1 MMNENIAN
9 FIGREGFNWWI
20 GQVEN
25 DGRRH
30 WNASLRFGLG
40 GWDYT
45 DWDWTNK
52 VKVRIVGYHNPNRKE
67 LPTTDLPWAQVL
79 MPPIYSMRS
88 GMGSIHQ
95 LQINSWVIGFFMD
108 GTSAQIPVVM
118 GSLADE
124 NPGGGYG
131 VEGGKEEGFA
141 QLVSP
146 DYEYPDHSDDG
157 SSAPNTGST
166 IETNEETGVDEAPK
180 NNDGHTHTSTD
191 EETGEETDNTTDDK
205 NERGPAKL
213 ESEKQAIATEKQK
226 VTVQVG
232 NGKCGSETAT
242 KLEGP
247 LAEFMKFARGV
258 EKNDIDQFINKLDGS
273 VVDMDYE
280 INIMSQR
287 IQKKLTGLTANIKG
301 VVMEE
306 TNKLVQD
313 GLDELSIPNPELDTA
328 VRKQLKD
335 VGDLVS
341 CLFKQLLG
349 ELGDFI
355 KGMLSDLVENVLD
368 TALCLVQ
375 NFLGEIMKKLM
386 DKIQSAL
393 GILKGVTGAIKGAAQ
408 KIQNLLNKVLDFID
422 LFCDG
427 ELSCAIG
434 ASVFETGV
442 GAKAKGNDAA
452 AKNKAQY
459 KVKPP
464 NSVSVVG
471 NGKPK
476 NGFVP
481 VVDKNGIK
489 KVFNTKTGALS
500 SLDSATGLAS
510 GLSEKSFDTRGP
522 LEKFEGIN
530 FYDSSGNIASQAVNC
545 SSANRNKKPCFPEMV
560 WDNLQ
565 STSPVKA
572 LPIIDDIGQ
581 ILGVFM
587 QKKGSDV
594 GLEARVRAQ
603 FTCNEPE
610 GSGAKFKP
618 NIVDGKVESID
629 VINPGIGYGFDPADT
644 FCPKEQYAVTVPKA
658 GLQQF
663 VNDGEYLEQVTLG
676 NPDVLQVVDTDYSED
691 DMLIATIDPSF
702 NPNFVAGLQLKTKSG
717 HEFTLNFNS
726 KFPTLV
732 IPPNAKALYAGCG
745 DVIPKLDDVKITNVG
760 SNYKDPKICIG
771 VGDKEKCIGTA
782 TTDKDGKLIS
792 VSIDVPVLGFVKPEI
807 VDSQGTGARLSTSY
821 IYTSP
826 REIKETNVL
835 PLTQY
840 IDCVGHPMIT
850 FKEDEEDTTLQDSA
864 FNLVDGQDTS
874 TTTDGDTT
882 TTVSTPTVADPV
894 STPVNQDTTQ
904 PTQQTQ
910 QQQTQQTPPST
921 PPAQNN
927 PPNQGGNQ
935 GGYGGY

>member
-1 MMNENIAN
+1 MNENIAN
-9 FIGREGFNWWI
+9 FIGREGFNWWV

-25 DGRRH
+25 DGRRF
-30 WNASLRFGLG
+30 WNSSSRLGLG
-40 GWDYT
+40 GWDYS

-118 GSLADE
+118 GTLADE

-146 DYEYPDHSDDG
+146 DYEYPDHNSDG
-157 SSAPNTGST
+157 SSSPNTGST
-166 IETNEETGVDEAPK
+166 VEINEETGLDEAPK
-180 NNDGHTHTSTD
+180 NNDGHTHNS
-191 EETGEETDNTTDDK
+191 TDDK
-205 NERGPAKL
+205 NERGPAEM
-213 ESEKQAIATEKQK
+213 ESEKQKIATEKQK

-273 VVDMDYE
+273 IVDMDYE

-328 VRKQLKD
+328 VRTQLKD

-386 DKIQSAL
+386 DSIQGAL

-427 ELSCAIG
+427 ALSCAIG
-434 ASVFETGV
+434 ASVFETGT
-442 GAKAKGNDAA
+442 GAKAKGNDATQ
-452 AKNKAQY
+452 KQIDQY

-476 NGFVP
+476 NGYVP
-481 VVDKNGIK
+481 VVDRNGVK
-489 KVFNTKTGALS
+489 KVFDTKSGSLIN
-500 SLDSATGLAS
+500 LDSTAAAATGIT
-510 GLSEKSFDTRGP
+510 EKSFDTRGP

-530 FYDSSGNIASQAVNC
+530 FYDSSGNIASSAVNC
-545 SSANRNKKPCFPEMV
+545 SSGTRNKKPCFPEMV

-587 QKKGSDV
+587 QKKGSGV
-594 GLEARVRAQ
+594 GLEAQVRAQ

-610 GSGAKFKP
+610 GGGAKFKP
-618 NIVDGKVESID
+618 NIVDGKVESVD

-644 FCPKEQYAVTVPKA
+644 FCPKEQYAVEVPKA

-663 VNDGEYLEQVTLG
+663 VNDGEYLEQVTIG
-676 NPDVLQVVDTDYSED
+676 NPDVLQVVDTDYSD
-691 DMLIATIDPSF
+691 DSILIATIDPSF
-702 NPNFVAGLQLKTKSG
+702 NPNFVVGLQLKTKSG
-717 HEFTLNFNS
+717 HEFTLNFNK
-726 KFPTLV
+726 KFPTLI
-732 IPPNAKALYAGCG
+732 IPQDAKALYANCS
-745 DVIPKLDDVKITNVG
+745 DIIPKLDEVKLTNVG
-760 SNYKDPKICIG
+760 TNYKDPVITIG
-771 VGDKEKCIGTA
+771 VGDKQKQIGTA
-782 TTDKDGKLIS
+782 TTDADGKLIS
-792 VSIDVPVLGFVKPEI
+792 VNIDTPVLGFVKPEI
-807 VDSQGTGARLSTSY
+807 VDSQGTGAKLSTSY

-840 IDCVGHPMIT
+840 IDCVGHPMIKY
-850 FKEDEEDTTLQDSA
+850 KEDDEDTSLQDSG
-864 FNLVDGQDTS
+864 FNLVDGQDTT
-874 TTTDGDTT
+874 TTTDGDT

-894 STPVNQDTTQ
+894 TTPVNQDTTQ
-904 PTQQTQ
+904 QTQQTQ
-910 QQQTQQTPPST
+910 QTTQQTQQTQQT
-921 PPAQNN
+921 DNNQQQN
-927 PPNQGGNQ
+927 QQQ

>member
-1 MMNENIAN
+1 MNENIAN

-25 DGRRH
+25 DGRRF
-30 WNASLRFGLG
+30 WNSSSRLGLG
-40 GWDYT
+40 GWDYS

-118 GSLADE
+118 GTLADE

-146 DYEYPDHSDDG
+146 DYEYPDHNSDG
-157 SSAPNTGST
+157 SSSPNTGST
-166 IETNEETGVDEAPK
+166 VEINEETGLDEAPK
-180 NNDGHTHTSTD
+180 NNDGHTHNS
-191 EETGEETDNTTDDK
+191 TDDK
-205 NERGPAKL
+205 NERGPAEM
-213 ESEKQAIATEKQK
+213 ESEKQKIATEKQK

-328 VRKQLKD
+328 VRTQLKD

-386 DKIQSAL
+386 DSIQGAL

-427 ELSCAIG
+427 ALSCAIG
-434 ASVFETGV
+434 ASVFETGT
-442 GAKAKGNDAA
+442 GAKAKGNDATQ
-452 AKNKAQY
+452 KQIDQY

-476 NGFVP
+476 NGYVP
-481 VVDKNGIK
+481 VVDRNGVK
-489 KVFNTKTGALS
+489 KVFDTKSGSLIN
-500 SLDSATGLAS
+500 LDSTAAAATGIT
-510 GLSEKSFDTRGP
+510 EKSFDTRGP

-530 FYDSSGNIASQAVNC
+530 FYDSSGNIASSAVNC
-545 SSANRNKKPCFPEMV
+545 SSGTRNKKPCFPEMV

-587 QKKGSDV
+587 QKKGSGI
-594 GLEARVRAQ
+594 GLEAQVRAQ

-610 GSGAKFKP
+610 GGGAKFKP
-618 NIVDGKVESID
+618 NIVDGKVESVD

-644 FCPKEQYAVTVPKA
+644 FCPKEQYAVEVPKA

-663 VNDGEYLEQVTLG
+663 VNDGEYLEQVIEG
-676 NPDVLQVVDTDYSED
+676 IMMY
-691 DMLIATIDPSF
+691 
-702 NPNFVAGLQLKTKSG
+702 
-717 HEFTLNFNS
+717 
-726 KFPTLV
+726 
-732 IPPNAKALYAGCG
+732 
-745 DVIPKLDDVKITNVG
+745 
-760 SNYKDPKICIG
+760 
-771 VGDKEKCIGTA
+771 
-782 TTDKDGKLIS
+782 
-792 VSIDVPVLGFVKPEI
+792 
-807 VDSQGTGARLSTSY
+807 
-821 IYTSP
+821 
-826 REIKETNVL
+826 
-835 PLTQY
+835 
-840 IDCVGHPMIT
+840 
-850 FKEDEEDTTLQDSA
+850 
-864 FNLVDGQDTS
+864 
-874 TTTDGDTT
+874 
-882 TTVSTPTVADPV
+882 
-894 STPVNQDTTQ
+894 
-904 PTQQTQ
+904 
-910 QQQTQQTPPST
+910 
-921 PPAQNN
+921 
-927 PPNQGGNQ
+927 
-935 GGYGGY
+935 

>member
-1 MMNENIAN
+1 MNENIAN

-30 WNASLRFGLG
+30 WNASLRLGLG
-40 GWDYT
+40 GWDYS

-118 GSLADE
+118 GTLADE

-146 DYEYPDHSDDG
+146 DYEYPDHSEDG
-157 SSAPNTGST
+157 SSSPNTGST
-166 IETNEETGVDEAPK
+166 VETNEETGLDEAPK
-180 NNDGHTHTSTD
+180 NNDGHTHNS
-191 EETGEETDNTTDDK
+191 TDDK
-205 NERGPAKL
+205 NERGPAEM
-213 ESEKQAIATEKQK
+213 ESEKQALATEKQK

-242 KLEGP
+242 KLEAP

-258 EKNDIDQFINKLDGS
+258 EKNDVDQFINKFDGA

-280 INIMSQR
+280 INLMSQR

-306 TNKLVQD
+306 TNKLVQE

-341 CLFKQLLG
+341 CLFKQLIG

-386 DKIQSAL
+386 DSIQGAL
-393 GILKGVTGAIKGAAQ
+393 GVLKGVTGAIKGAAQ
-408 KIQNLLNKVLDFID
+408 KIQNLLNKVGDFID

-427 ELSCAIG
+427 ALSCAIG

-442 GAKAKGNDAA
+442 GAKAKGNDATQ
-452 AKNKAQY
+452 KQVDQY

-481 VVDKNGIK
+481 VVDKSGIK
-489 KVFNTKTGALS
+489 KVFNTKSGALS
-500 SLDSATGLAS
+500 DLSSAAGIAS
-510 GLSEKSFDTRGP
+510 GLSENSFDTRGP

-530 FYDSSGNIASQAVNC
+530 FYDSSGNIASSAVNC

-587 QKKGSDV
+587 QKKGSGI
-594 GLEARVRAQ
+594 GLEAQVRAQ

-610 GSGAKFKP
+610 GNGAKFKP

-644 FCPKEQYAVTVPKA
+644 FCPKEQYAVEVPKV

-663 VNDGEYLEQVTLG
+663 VNDGEYLEQVIEG
-676 NPDVLQVVDTDYSED
+676 NPDVLQVVDTDYTD
-691 DMLIATIDPSF
+691 DTILIATIDPSF
-702 NPNFVAGLQLKTKSG
+702 NPNFVVGLQLKTKSG

-726 KFPTLV
+726 KFPTLI
-732 IPPNAKALYAGCG
+732 IPPNAKALYSGCG
-745 DVIPKLDDVKITNVG
+745 DIIPKLDEVKITNVG

-771 VGDKEKCIGTA
+771 VGDKERCIGTA

-792 VSIDVPVLGFVKPEI
+792 INIDTPVLGFVKPEVI
-807 VDSQGTGARLSTSY
+807 DSQGTGARLSTSY

-840 IDCVGHPMIT
+840 IDCVGHPMIKSK
-850 FKEDEEDTTLQDSA
+850 KEDEDTTLQDTG
-864 FNLVDGQDTS
+864 FNLVDS
-874 TTTDGDTT
+874 ADTT
-882 TTVSTPTVADPV
+882 TTTDSDTTTVSAPTVADPV
-894 STPVNQDTTQ
+894 STPVNPTT
-904 PTQQTQ
+904 PTETPSAPS
-910 QQQTQQTPPST
+910 TPSTPTPPST
-921 PPAQNN
+921 PPSS
-927 PPNQGGNQ
+927 PPSSPPPQQ

>member
-1 MMNENIAN
+1 MNENIAN

-40 GWDYT
+40 GWDYS

-118 GSLADE
+118 GTLADE

-146 DYEYPDHSDDG
+146 DYEYPDHSEDG

-166 IETNEETGVDEAPK
+166 IETNEETGLDEAPK
-180 NNDGHTHTSTD
+180 NNDGHTHNS
-191 EETGEETDNTTDDK
+191 TDDK
-205 NERGPAKL
+205 NERGPAKM

-247 LAEFMKFARGV
+247 MAEFMKFARSV
-258 EKNDIDQFINKLDGS
+258 EKNDVDQFINKLDGS

-301 VVMEE
+301 VVMEDV
-306 TNKLVQD
+306 NKLVQD

-386 DKIQSAL
+386 DSIQGAL
-393 GILKGVTGAIKGAAQ
+393 GILKGVTGSIKGAAQ
-408 KIQNLLNKVLDFID
+408 KIQNLLNKVGDFID

-427 ELSCAIG
+427 ALSCAIG

-442 GAKAKGNDAA
+442 GAKAKGNDATQ
-452 AKNKAQY
+452 KQIDQY

-481 VVDKNGIK
+481 VVDRNGIK
-489 KVFNTKTGALS
+489 KVFDTKSGSLSDLGSVTGI
-500 SLDSATGLAS
+500 AS

-530 FYDSSGNIASQAVNC
+530 FYDSSGNIASSAVNC
-545 SSANRNKKPCFPEMV
+545 SSANLNKKPCFPEMV
-560 WDNLQ
+560 WDNLK

-587 QKKGSDV
+587 QKKGSGV
-594 GLEARVRAQ
+594 GLEAQVRAQ
-603 FTCNEPE
+603 FTCNDPE
-610 GSGAKFKP
+610 GGGAKFKP
-618 NIVDGKVESID
+618 NIVDGKVESVD
-629 VINPGIGYGFDPADT
+629 VISSGIGYGFDPADT
-644 FCPKEQYAVTVPKA
+644 FCPKEQYAVTVPKV

-663 VNDGEYLEQVTLG
+663 VNDGEYLEQVIEG
-676 NPDVLQVVDTDYSED
+676 NPDVLQVVDTDYSEE

-702 NPNFVAGLQLKTKSG
+702 NPNFVVGMQLKTKSG
-717 HEFTLNFNS
+717 HEFTLNFNK
-726 KFPTLV
+726 KFPTLI
-732 IPPNAKALYAGCG
+732 IPQDAKALYANCS
-745 DVIPKLDDVKITNVG
+745 DIIPKLDNVNITNVG
-760 SNYKDPKICIG
+760 TNYKDPIITIG
-771 VGDKEKCIGTA
+771 VGDKQQQIGTA
-782 TTDKDGKLIS
+782 TTDKDGRLIN
-792 VSIDVPVLGFVKPEI
+792 VNIDTPVLGFVRPVIEDRGTSI
-807 VDSQGTGARLSTSY
+807 TGGTGTGARLSTSY

-840 IDCVGHPMIT
+840 IDCVGHPMIKY
-850 FKEDEEDTTLQDSA
+850 KEDDEDTSLQDSG
-864 FNLVDGQDTS
+864 FNLVDGQDTT
-874 TTTDGDTT
+874 TTTDGDT

-894 STPVNQDTTQ
+894 TTPVNPDTGSQQTQ
-904 PTQQTQ
+904 QTTQQTQ
-910 QQQTQQTPPST
+910 QNTNNQQQQ
-921 PPAQNN
+921 QNN
-927 PPNQGGNQ
+927 NNQQQNQ

>member
-1 MMNENIAN
+1 MNEALAN
-9 FIGREGFNWWI
+9 FIGKEGFNWWI

-25 DGRRH
+25 DGGKY
-30 WNASLRFGLG
+30 WNTELEDGKGAF
-40 GWDYT
+40 DYS
-45 DWDWTNK
+45 DFDWTNK
-52 VKVRIVGYHNPNRKE
+52 VKVRIIGYHSPNRTE
-67 LPTTDLPWAQVL
+67 LPTKDLPWAQVL
-79 MPPIYSMRS
+79 MPAIYSQKS
-88 GMGSIHQ
+88 GIGSVHQ
-95 LQINSWVIGFFMD
+95 LQINSWVVGFFMD
-108 GTSAQIPVVM
+108 GASAQIPIIM
-118 GSLADE
+118 GSLTDE
-124 NPGGGYG
+124 NPESGYG
-131 VEGGKEEGFA
+131 VSGGEKRGYA
-141 QLVSP
+141 KLTAT
-146 DYEYPDHSDDG
+146 DYNKRDHNTDG
-157 SSAPNTGST
+157 SSSPNTANT
-166 IETNEETGVDEAPK
+166 TQTNEETGIDEAPT
-180 NNDGHTHTSTD
+180 NNDGHKN
-191 EETGEETDNTTDDK
+191 EEGTKDSK
-205 NERGPAKL
+205 NERGKAET
-213 ESEKQAIATEKQK
+213 ESEKQQLATEKQK

-247 LAEFMKFARGV
+247 LAEFMKFARSI
-258 EKNDIDQFINKLDGS
+258 EKNDIDQFVNKLDGA
-273 VVDMDYE
+273 VVDLDYE
-280 INIMSQR
+280 INLISQR

-306 TNKLVQD
+306 TNKLVQE
-313 GLDELSIPNPELDTA
+313 GLNNLSIPNPELDVA
-328 VRKQLKD
+328 VRDQLKN

-341 CLFKQLLG
+341 CLFKQLIG

-355 KGMLSDLVENVLD
+355 KGMLKDLVENVLD

-375 NFLGEIMKKLM
+375 NILGDIMKKLM
-386 DKIQSAL
+386 DSITGAL
-393 GILKGVTGAIKGAAQ
+393 GILKGITGAIKGAAQ

-427 ELSCAIG
+427 ALSCAIG

-452 AKNKAQY
+452 AKQTSQY

-481 VVDKNGIK
+481 VVDRNGVK
-489 KVFNTKTGALS
+489 KVFNTKNGSLIN
-500 SLDSATGLAS
+500 LDSTAAESTGIT
-510 GLSEKSFDTRGP
+510 EKSFDTRGP

-530 FYDSSGNIASQAVNC
+530 FYDSSGNIASSAVNC
-545 SSANRNKKPCFPEMV
+545 SSGTRNKKPCFPEMV

-587 QKKGSDV
+587 QKKGSGI
-594 GLEARVRAQ
+594 GLEAQVRAQ

-610 GSGAKFKP
+610 GGGAKFKP
-618 NIVDGKVESID
+618 NIVDGKVESVD

-644 FCPKEQYAVTVPKA
+644 FCPKEQYAVEVPKA

-663 VNDGEYLEQVTLG
+663 VNDGEYLEQVIEG
-676 NPDVLQVVDTDYSED
+676 NPDVLQVVDTDYSD
-691 DMLIATIDPSF
+691 DSILIATIDPSF
-702 NPNFVAGLQLKTKSG
+702 NPNFVVGLQLQTKSG
-717 HEFTLNFNS
+717 HEFTLNFNK
-726 KFPTLV
+726 KFPTLI
-732 IPPNAKALYAGCG
+732 IPQDAKALYANCS
-745 DVIPKLDDVKITNVG
+745 DIIPKLDEVKLTNVG
-760 SNYKDPKICIG
+760 TDYKDPIITIG
-771 VGDKEKCIGTA
+771 VGDKQKQIGTA

-792 VSIDVPVLGFVKPEI
+792 VSIDTPVLGFVKPEI
-807 VDSQGTGARLSTSY
+807 VDSQGTGAKLSTSY

-840 IDCVGHPMIT
+840 IDCVGHPMI
-850 FKEDEEDTTLQDSA
+850 KYKDEDEDASLQDTG
-864 FNLVDGQDTS
+864 FNLVDGQDTT
-874 TTTDGDTT
+874 TTTDGDT

-894 STPVNQDTTQ
+894 TTPVNQETTQ
-904 PTQQTQ
+904 PSTPSTPS
-910 QQQTQQTPPST
+910 TPTPPST
-921 PPAQNN
+921 PPAQND
-927 PPNQGGNQ
+927 PPQQ